1 MKKNRNSTFFI
12 NILNKLGMGIRTKV
26 ILTIVLASL
35 ISPTIAI
42 YINQFVQKLNF
53 LSGNIAV
60 YISTIINLAV
70 VTIIIVFF
78 INIIILKPIKQLI
91 QQMTL
96 VGKGDLTV
104 GVNINSKDEIQVLGD
119 SFNQMVSSQS
129 QIVKDV
135 KTYSHELVNT
145 IQGLTNSSEEINTA
159 SQEISLSIQQV
170 ASETER
176 QNISLND
183 ILVSLNHLNE
193 LISNAQKKAINATE
207 NSNISIK
214 TAEYGRDIVKQTVQ
228 AIEFIN
234 ENSGFL
240 ENIIQEL
247 ESLSLQVGQ
256 ITEAIN
262 TIAAQTNLLALNAAI
277 EAARAGEHGRGFSV
291 VAEEVRKL
299 SEESNRKANE
309 IELIVKNMSTQTAKA
324 VKSMAENKKAIEKGV
339 SITNETDESF
349 TKIMDSFNTIV
360 GNMTEIMVLTNTE
373 ADTSKQVVDKI
384 SGLASITVNTAASS
398 QQVSASI
405 QEQAAVIENLTENI
419 RENNSIASK
428 LNNMV
433 DKFNV

>member
-1 MKKNRNSTFFI
+1 MKKNKIISYVS
-12 NILNKLGMGIRTKV
+12 ILNKLGLGIRTKV
-26 ILTIVLASL
+26 IIAIVIASL

-53 LSGNIAV
+53 FSGNIAV

-78 INIIILKPIKQLI
+78 INIIILKPVNQLI

-104 GVNINSKDEIQVLGD
+104 GVDIHSKDELQVLGD
-119 SFNQMVSSQS
+119 AFNQMISSQS
-129 QIVKDV
+129 QIVNDV
-135 KTYSHELVNT
+135 KTYAKELVT
-145 IQGLTNSSEEINTA
+145 TVQGLTNSSEEINTA

-183 ILVSLNHLNE
+183 ILISLNHLNE
-193 LISNAQKKAINATE
+193 LISNARDKAINATE
-207 NSNISIK
+207 NSNASIK
-214 TAEYGRDIVKQTVQ
+214 TAEHGRDIVKQTVQ
-228 AIEFIN
+228 AIELIN

-240 ENIIQEL
+240 EKNIQEL
-247 ESLSLQVGQ
+247 ESLSMQVGQ

-277 EAARAGEHGRGFSV
+277 EAARAGEHGLGFSV

-309 IELIVKNMSTQTAKA
+309 IELIVKNMSAQTARA
-324 VKSMAENKKAIEKGV
+324 VKSMSENKQAIEKGV
-339 SITNETDESF
+339 SITNETDASF
-349 TKIMDSFNTIV
+349 SKIMDSFNTIV
-360 GNMTEIMVLTNTE
+360 DNMTEIMVLTNTE
-373 ADTSKQVVDKI
+373 ADTSKQVMDKI
-384 SGLASITVNTAASS
+384 TTVTSMTVNTAASS

-405 QEQAAVIENLTENI
+405 QGQTAVIQNLTENI
-419 RENNSIASK
+419 RENNSIANK
-428 LNNMV
+428 LNDMV
-433 DKFNV
+433 DQFKV